1 MPPRKLAGRY
11 DLVNNMVNN
20 AVTVTGFVET
30 KEMRAKRQASTRKH
44 ILKSWQLYA
53 MLLLPVAYV
62 LLFSYYPMYG
72 LLIAFKDYTP
82 KLGIFGSEWVGL
94 KHFVSFLNGQM
105 FWTLFRNTLIVSI
118 YSLLCSFPLSVIL
131 ALALNVVRVEKF
143 KKVVQTVT
151 YIPHFFSVV
160 IVVGMM
166 FQIFSPHIGIFKHLV
181 VMLQGEGA
189 AIPDIMGNANA
200 FYHTYVWST
209 VWQNLGFNSIIYIAA
224 LSSVDT
230 ELYES
235 AQIDGASRFK
245 ILLNIDIPTI
255 LPTIIIML
263 ILRSGTILTVGYE
276 KALLM
281 QNTANIKYSELIS
294 TYVYNE
300 GVVKGFKQY
309 SSTTAINM
317 FNSIINFICIWSV
330 NKFSQKVGE
339 SSLW

>member
-1 MPPRKLAGRY
+1 
-11 DLVNNMVNN
+11 MVNN
-20 AVTVTGFVET
+20 SVATANTFVET
-30 KEMRAKRQASTRKH
+30 KAMRKERRTSTRKQ
-44 ILKSWQLYA
+44 IFKSWQLYL
-53 MLLLPVAYV
+53 MVVLPVAFL

-72 LLIAFKDYTP
+72 LQIAFKDYTP
-82 KLGIFGSEWVGL
+82 KYGMVGSEWVGI
-94 KHFVSFLNGQM
+94 KHFVEFINSQI
-105 FWTLFRNTLIVSI
+105 FWNLFKNTLTL
-118 YSLLCSFPLSVIL
+118 SLYAILCSFPLSVVL
-131 ALALNVVRVEKF
+131 ALCLNVVRVEKF

-181 VMLQGEGA
+181 ELFAGEGA
-189 AIPDIMGNANA
+189 VIPDLMGNPKA
-200 FYHTYVWST
+200 FYHTYVWSNI
-209 VWQNLGFNSIIYIAA
+209 WQNLGFNSIIYIAA
-224 LSSVDT
+224 LSAVDT

-245 ILLNIDIPTI
+245 IMLHIDIPTI
-255 LPTIIIML
+255 LPTIVIML
-263 ILRSGTILTVGYE
+263 ILRSGSILSLGYE

-281 QNTANIKYSELIS
+281 QNDANIKYSELIS

-300 GVVKGFKQY
+300 GIVRGFKQY
-309 SSTTAINM
+309 SSATAINF

>member
-1 MPPRKLAGRY
+1 
-11 DLVNNMVNN
+11 MVNN
-20 AVTVTGFVET
+20 AVTTTGFVET
-30 KEMRAKRQASTRKH
+30 KAMRIKRRTSTRKQ
-44 ILKSWQLYA
+44 ILKSWQLYV
-53 MLLLPVAYV
+53 MLILPVAYV

-94 KHFVSFLNGQM
+94 KHFVTFINGQM
-105 FWTLFRNTLIVSI
+105 FWRLFRNTLIVSL
-118 YSLLCSFPLSVIL
+118 YALFASFPLSVVL

-143 KKVVQTVT
+143 KKIVQTVT

-160 IVVGMM
+160 IIVGMM
-166 FQIFSPHIGIFKHLV
+166 FQIFSPHIGIFKNIIALF
-181 VMLQGEGA
+181 QGEGA
-189 AIPDIMGNANA
+189 AIPDLMGNADA
-200 FYHTYVWST
+200 FYHTYVWSN

-224 LSSVDT
+224 LSAVDT

-245 ILLNIDIPTI
+245 ILLHIDIPTI

-263 ILRSGTILTVGYE
+263 ILRSGHILTVGYE

-281 QNTANIKYSELIS
+281 QNTANLKYSELIS

-300 GVVKGFKQY
+300 GIVKGFKQY
-309 SSTTAINM
+309 SSSTAINM

-330 NKFSQKVGE
+330 NKVSQKVGE

>member
-1 MPPRKLAGRY
+1 
-11 DLVNNMVNN
+11 
-20 AVTVTGFVET
+20 
-30 KEMRAKRQASTRKH
+30 
-44 ILKSWQLYA
+44 
-53 MLLLPVAYV
+53 
-62 LLFSYYPMYG
+62 MYG
-72 LLIAFKDYTP
+72 LQIAFKDYTP
-82 KLGIFGSEWVGL
+82 KLGMVGSEWVGI
-94 KHFVSFLNGQM
+94 KHFVEFINGQV
-105 FWTLFRNTLIVSI
+105 FWNLFRNTLIVSV
-118 YSLLCSFPLSVIL
+118 YALLCSFPLSVIL
-131 ALALNVVRVEKF
+131 ALCLNVVRVEKF
-143 KKVVQTVT
+143 KKLVQTVT

-181 VMLQGEGA
+181 EMVAGEGA
-189 AIPDIMGNANA
+189 AIPDIMGNPNA

-209 VWQNLGFNSIIYIAA
+209 IWQNLGFNSIIYISA

-245 ILLNIDIPTI
+245 IMLHIDIPTI
-255 LPTIIIML
+255 MPTIVIML
-263 ILRSGTILTVGYE
+263 ILRSGHILSLGYE

-281 QNTANIKYSELIS
+281 QNDANIKYSELIS

-300 GVVKGFKQY
+300 GIVRGFKQY
-309 SSTTAINM
+309 SSATAINL